1 MIRRETI
8 RRFLVAAL
16 LAICAALLVLILY
29 YENLPTSV
37 DVIEDV
43 VMDADIELKTFNY
56 TETVDG
62 VKHWTLTGASAAHDF
77 NQEQTL
83 IDQVRM
89 HLYDQKDVGDVVLT
103 ADQGTALLSD
113 QQVDVAGNVVI
124 QSDNGYTLLSERAS
138 YYGNRSQSGVI
149 ESQAAVTIRS
159 DQLELHGTGLLFDV
173 GLRTMQLNKDVS
185 ATFYPESPKE
195 QP

>member
-1 MIRRETI
+1 MTRRNTI

-16 LAICAALLVLILY
+16 LAFCAGLLVLVLY

-37 DVIEDV
+37 EIIDDV
-43 VMDADIELKTFNY
+43 VMDADVELTTFNY

-62 VKHWTLTGASAAHDF
+62 AKHWTLTGESAAHDF
-77 NQEQTL
+77 NQEQTR
-83 IDQVRM
+83 IDRVM
-89 HLYDQKDVGDVVLT
+89 MKLYDQKDMGDVVLT

-113 QQVDVAGNVVI
+113 QQVNVDGDVVI
-124 QSDNGYTLLSERAS
+124 KSDNGYTLLTERAT

-149 ESQAAVTIRS
+149 ESPVAVTIRS
-159 DQLELHGTGLLFDV
+159 DQLELHGTGLVLDV
-173 GLRTMQLNKDVS
+173 GLRTMQLNTDVS
-185 ATFYPESPKE
+185 ATFYPEAQKE